1 MKLAITTILVAAS
14 LVGRAMEPKAGEIRG
29 VWDHF
34 GRGLYEGDWPR
45 TIRKLKAAG
54 ISDIYVNV
62 AGPGFAHYASNVLPR
77 SKLYGRDGDQLASCI
92 AAAGSAGMR
101 VHAWVMCFSAGRAPE
116 ALRTS
121 YASRGWCLK
130 NAQGEDSYLLDP
142 SNPEVRSTVLAA
154 IAEIAAKYSV
164 SGIHLDYVRWRDFP
178 STRNTPAC
186 MARFAAAH
194 PEVAEPSDAALFDW
208 RARVIGDFVAEA
220 RRRTLEARPDAVIT
234 AAVYGKYPSC
244 VDAVGQDWLSWLE
257 TGVVDYV
264 LPMDYTESFER
275 FAEWTGEQARTRSQA
290 MKVIA
295 GIGVTASESKLNA
308 AAVCRQIEITRKADL
323 AGFALFDLDE
333 TLEREILPALAVPA
347 RTKAKDKGKK

>member
-1 MKLAITTILVAAS
+1 MRLAVVIAAALAAFAS
-14 LVGRAMEPKAGEIRG
+14 FAIEPKAGEIRG

-45 TIRKLKAAG
+45 TIAKLKAAG
-54 ISDIYVNV
+54 ITDVYVNI

-77 SKLYGRDGDQLASCI
+77 SKLFGRSGDQLAACI
-92 AAAGSAGMR
+92 SAAHGSGIR

-116 ALRTS
+116 ALRTE
-121 YASRGWCLK
+121 YAARGWCLK
-130 NAQGEDSYLLDP
+130 SAQGSDSYLLDP
-142 SNPEVRSTVLAA
+142 SNPEVRETVLSA
-154 IAEIAAKYSV
+154 ISEIAIRYAV

-178 STRNTPAC
+178 STRNTPAA
-186 MARFAAAH
+186 MARFAKER
-194 PEVAEPSDAALFDW
+194 PGAEESDADLFDW
-208 RARVIGDFVAEA
+208 RARVIGSFVAEA
-220 RRRTLEARPDAVIT
+220 RRRTLAARPGATIT

-275 FAEWTGEQARTRSQA
+275 FAEWTGEQARTRRQA
-290 MKVIA
+290 MRTIA
-295 GIGVTASESKLNA
+295 GIGVTASESKLDA
-308 AAVCRQIEITRKADL
+308 AAVVRQIGITRDVGL

-333 TLEREILPALAVPA
+333 TLEKEILPALAGPA
-347 RTKAKDKGKK
+347 AKKEAGKGTK

>member
-1 MKLAITTILVAAS
+1 MKLTATAIIALAA
-14 LVGRAMEPKAGEIRG
+14 LTAFAAEPKAGEIRG

-45 TIRKLKAAG
+45 TVKKLKDAG
-54 ISDIYVNV
+54 ISDVYVNV
-62 AGPGFAHYASNVLPR
+62 AGPGFAHYASKVLPR

-92 AAAGSAGMR
+92 AAAASAGIR
-101 VHAWVMCFSAGRAPE
+101 VHAWVMCFSAGRAPMS
-116 ALRTS
+116 LRTS

-142 SNPEVRSTVLAA
+142 SNPEVRETILAA
-154 IAEIAAKYSV
+154 IAEIAANYKV

-186 MARFAAAH
+186 MARFAEAH
-194 PEVAEPSDAALFDW
+194 PGVADPSDSMLFDW
-208 RARVIGDFVAEA
+208 RARVIGAFVAEA
-220 RRRTLEARPDAVIT
+220 RRRALEARPDTVIT

-257 TGVVDYV
+257 TGIVDYI
-264 LPMDYTESFER
+264 LPMDYTESLDQ
-275 FAEWTGEQARTRSQA
+275 FAEWTGEQARRRSQA

-295 GIGVTASESKLNA
+295 GIGVTAAESKLDA
-308 AAVCRQIEITRKADL
+308 AAVVRQIEVTRRAGL
-323 AGFALFDLDE
+323 AGFALFDLDD
-333 TLEREILPALAVPA
+333 TLEKDILPAIGG
-347 RTKAKDKGKK
+347 GK

>member
-1 MKLAITTILVAAS
+1 MRILVAIFVAAAA
-14 LVGRAMEPKAGEIRG
+14 LAGFAIEPKAGEIRG

-45 TIRKLKAAG
+45 TVKKLKAAG

-62 AGPGFAHYASNVLPR
+62 AGPGFAHYASKVLPR
-77 SKLYGRDGDQLASCI
+77 SKLYGRDGDQLASSI
-92 AAAGSAGMR
+92 AAASSAGIR

-116 ALRTS
+116 ALRAS

-142 SNPEVRSTVLAA
+142 SNPEVRDTILAV
-154 IAEIAAKYSV
+154 ISEIASKYNV

-178 STRNTPAC
+178 STRSTPAA
-186 MARFAAAH
+186 MARFAEANPGA
-194 PEVAEPSDAALFDW
+194 AEPSDQELFDW
-208 RARVIGDFVAEA
+208 RARVIGGFVAEA
-220 RRRTLEARPDAVIT
+220 RRRALEARPGTVIT

-295 GIGVTASESKLNA
+295 GIGVTAAESKLDA
-308 AAVCRQIEITRKADL
+308 AAVIRQIEITRNAGL

-333 TLEREILPALAVPA
+333 TLEKEILPAL
-347 RTKAKDKGKK
+347 K